1 MIAEV
6 EGDKASKKILD
17 NLLKSHALKEVMKKG
32 HASTDSSSSVSQPST
47 SSQSQ
52 QSAQKP
58 DLFQLP
64 PLPEEFARY
73 CWHITSTFGCIFY
86 LVFFAKTPDP
96 LN

>member
-1 MIAEV
+1 MMAEV

-32 HASTDSSSSVSQPST
+32 HASTDSSSSMSQPST

-52 QSAQKP
+52 DSTQKP

-73 CWHITSTFGCIFY
+73 CIKAYYIWVCILFS
-86 LVFFAKTPDP
+86 VFNQNLIP

>member
-1 MIAEV
+1 MMAEV

-32 HASTDSSSSVSQPST
+32 HASTDSSSSMSQPST

-52 QSAQKP
+52 DSTQKP

-64 PLPEEFARY
+64 PLPEEFAVLKR
-73 CWHITSTFGCIFY
+73 ITFGCVFY
-86 LVFFAKTPDP
+86 LAFLTKT
-96 LN
+96 